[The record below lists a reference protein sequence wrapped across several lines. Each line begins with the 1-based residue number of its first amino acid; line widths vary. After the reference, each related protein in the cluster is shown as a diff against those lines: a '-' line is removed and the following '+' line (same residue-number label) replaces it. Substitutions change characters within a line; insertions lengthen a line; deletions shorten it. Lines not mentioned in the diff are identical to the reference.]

1 MYASLDDLK
10 KQIPEDLLIQLSDDA
25 GTGAIDVTVTDTALE
40 TADVEIDGY
49 LGARYALPLSPAPT
63 ILGKLAVDIAI
74 YNLYARR
81 QGPPE
86 HWQKRYDN
94 TIRFLERI
102 ADGRISLGADDPDEG
117 AASSAEV
124 VSTPERLFSRASM
137 KDL

>member
-10 KQIPEDLLIQLSDDA
+10 KQLPEDLLLQLTDDA
-25 GTGAIDVTVTDTALE
+25 GAGIIDVAVADTALE

-49 LGARYALPLSPAPT
+49 LGARYGLPITPVPA
-63 ILGKLAVDIAI
+63 IIAKQAVDIAI

-86 HWQKRYDN
+86 HWQKRYEN
-94 TIRFLERI
+94 VIRFLERI

-124 VSTPERLFSRASM
+124 VSTPERLFSRESM
-137 KDL
+137 KGL